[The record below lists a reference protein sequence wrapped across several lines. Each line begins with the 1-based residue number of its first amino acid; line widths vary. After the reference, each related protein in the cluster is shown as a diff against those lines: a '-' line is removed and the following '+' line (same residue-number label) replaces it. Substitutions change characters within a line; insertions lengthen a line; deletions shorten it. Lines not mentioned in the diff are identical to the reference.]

1 MTKQELIKQLRCSMF
16 AKRDT
21 LEEAYEYAWKVARGT
36 DNEGAVMT
44 AVQVVVNTIANELEK
59 MDREERDLQR
69 VAELLHEHH
78 PAEIARLADLD
89 ERYAY
94 RLAHKVF
101 IRVWKMGDWTPE
113 SINRN
118 AWGIYSNGTEYIN
131 ENGDHLSFD
140 SLKEAQAYADKL
152 NEGKISCAD

>member
-59 MDREERDLQR
+59 MDREEQDLQLIE
-69 VAELLHEHH
+69 ELLHEYH
-78 PAEIARLADLD
+78 PAEIPRVADLD
-89 ERYAY
+89 QQYVY
-94 RLAHKVF
+94 KLIYKV
-101 IRVWKMGDWTPE
+101 RMQVWKMGDWAPE
-113 SINRN
+113 SINRKS
-118 AWGIYSNGTEYIN
+118 WGIYSCGAEYID
-131 ENGDHLSFD
+131 EKGDYLSFD
-140 SLKEAQAYADKL
+140 SLEEAQAFADKL
-152 NEGKISCAD
+152 NEGKISCCD